1 MMEEGWQYPEIWRF
15 VEEKRQQLMNKR
27 WRSGESRGADADE
40 MQAFIKDWTLPYDP
54 GEFQNK
60 WWKLYRDKPVR
71 TLMAHLGKDSYSH
84 IHFDSEQARTISV
97 REAARLQSFPDGFVL
112 RGSMNP
118 AFKQIGNAVPPL
130 VSYAIAIE
138 IRSMIGC
145 QPIPDMRRELMGLKQ
160 QPAVIAERSEKKKCV
175 S

>member
-15 VEEKRQQLMNKR
+15 VEEKRAQLLTKR
-27 WRSGESRGADADE
+27 WRTGENRKTDAGP
-40 MQAFIKDWTLPYDP
+40 MQEFLKAWTLPYDP
-54 GEFQNK
+54 LKFPNK

-84 IHFDSEQARTISV
+84 IHFDSEQARPISI
-97 REAARLQSFPDGFVL
+97 REAARLQSFPDGFVFQ
-112 RGSMNP
+112 GSMNP

-130 VSYAIAIE
+130 VAYAVAME
-138 IRSMIGC
+138 IREMIGC
-145 QPIPDMRRELMGLKQ
+145 GPISDMRRTLLGLGTQTSSTKR
-160 QPAVIAERSEKKKCV
+160 RSEDKECV